1 MFFLFLRPRTVL
13 LRSTVWY
20 FLMALICFSANFF
33 VLYVYNKPWF
43 GIQWKTSYITDGNWL
58 DRHQWQIK
66 WPIFH
71 RFLELRIPELVCY
84 LIWRDA
90 LMVICDSLDNDWRRG
105 IYFKFGP
112 ITIEINHRWE
122 MYSARCFLNLPQNHP
137 DISDKTWI
145 TECCLNTRLNLLFN
159 RVGGISVQFSLG
171 AHLSFFQCLFLYV
184 WYISRFLAHPEFM
197 SSEIVCH
204 NQRAAY
210 FDKAS

>member
-1 MFFLFLRPRTVL
+1 MLEIGKMWVMTVISFIAHFIYCFINKNSIHKAHLESICLLVLTMMKNSRLVIFFTFYLGCVLSYLRLFSSIVTSYLWKERKGWCFSFFCFSVL

-71 RFLELRIPELVCY
+71 RFFELRIPGLVCY

-105 IYFKFGP
+105 IY
-112 ITIEINHRWE
+112 
-122 MYSARCFLNLPQNHP
+122 L
-137 DISDKTWI
+137 
-145 TECCLNTRLNLLFN
+145 
-159 RVGGISVQFSLG
+159 
-171 AHLSFFQCLFLYV
+171 
-184 WYISRFLAHPEFM
+184 
-197 SSEIVCH
+197 
-204 NQRAAY
+204 
-210 FDKAS
+210 

>member
-1 MFFLFLRPRTVL
+1 MLEIGKMWVMIVIIAHFIYCFINKNSSIHKAHLESICLLVLTMMKNSRLIIFFLFRLCFVLSPSIFINCNELFLKGEERLMFFLFLRPRTVL

-71 RFLELRIPELVCY
+71 RFFELRIPGLVCY

-105 IYFKFGP
+105 IY
-112 ITIEINHRWE
+112 
-122 MYSARCFLNLPQNHP
+122 L
-137 DISDKTWI
+137 
-145 TECCLNTRLNLLFN
+145 
-159 RVGGISVQFSLG
+159 
-171 AHLSFFQCLFLYV
+171 
-184 WYISRFLAHPEFM
+184 
-197 SSEIVCH
+197 
-204 NQRAAY
+204 
-210 FDKAS
+210 